1 MNNPFPFRV
10 NGIVFYEVIFM
21 LKIMKKYEEA
31 LAECKMAKTKIA
43 CYRAWLNAYREAL
56 KQAKSDGLIT
66 DEVFMYI
73 CLSILAE
80 IG

>member
-1 MNNPFPFRV
+1 
-10 NGIVFYEVIFM
+10 M

-43 CYRAWLNAYREAL
+43 CYRAWINAYREAL

-73 CLSILAE
+73 RTNQLILAAKYIDEE
-80 IG
+80 IKKDLGE